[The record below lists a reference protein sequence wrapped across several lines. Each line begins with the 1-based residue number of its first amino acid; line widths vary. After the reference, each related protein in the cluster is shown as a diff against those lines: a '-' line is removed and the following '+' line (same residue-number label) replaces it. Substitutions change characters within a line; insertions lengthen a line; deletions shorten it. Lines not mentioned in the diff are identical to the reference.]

1 MEASSSP
8 DKPLP
13 AGVGMYQRGPDD
25 KDAKP
30 LPEGIAESDLVDGPK
45 IVPMRSGAALLG
57 DSTPAAPAAAFAPL
71 PLPAKMGVGLTAAA
85 LTAPIAPPP
94 PPVAVTT
101 PVIKTDYS
109 AAVAALLLDILA
121 AKVHALLALLA
132 AFAIWGLVIYS
143 PDPWRLAGAG
153 AFSVLIVLPV
163 MLIWWRALN
172 RDVGG

>member
-8 DKPLP
+8 D
-13 AGVGMYQRGPDD
+13 
-25 KDAKP
+25 KP

-45 IVPMRSGAALLG
+45 VVPMRSGAALL
-57 DSTPAAPAAAFAPL
+57 DDFT
-71 PLPAKMGVGLTAAA
+71 LPAKLGAGLTAAA
-85 LTAPIAPPP
+85 LTAPITPPP

-101 PVIKTDYS
+101 PEIKTDYS

-132 AFAIWGLVIYS
+132 AFAIWGLVIYN